1 MVLAGVAMLLLA
13 LAAIGM
19 VLASAGLQDKHDDP
33 QDIQKTG
40 DGEASRVPV
49 VEEDHRGYLGRAV
62 AMH

>member
-19 VLASAGLQDKHDDP
+19 VLASAGLQDNRDADKP
-33 QDIQKTG
+33 RRTG
-40 DGEASRVPV
+40 DGEASRVPA

-62 AMH
+62 AMR

>member
-19 VLASAGLQDKHDDP
+19 VLASAGLQDKHDA
-33 QDIQKTG
+33 QEKQKTG

-49 VEEDHRGYLGRAV
+49 AEEDRRGYLGRAV
-62 AMH
+62 AMR

>member
-19 VLASAGLQDKHDDP
+19 VLASAGLEDERDADKTHR
-33 QDIQKTG
+33 TG

-49 VEEDHRGYLGRAV
+49 VEEDRRGYLGRAV
-62 AMH
+62 AMR

>member
-19 VLASAGLQDKHDDP
+19 VLASAGLQDERDARDS
-33 QDIQKTG
+33 DRTG
-40 DGEASRVPV
+40 DWEASRVPV

-62 AMH
+62 AMR